1 MGILSNVRLWVSL
14 AVVSTV
20 LGIVY
25 LGYTH
30 YQNLLSENATLKTN
44 VSQLETAVEEQKLAT
59 DDALSAIE
67 EWKLAQEGFSQA
79 LTELRQT
86 QQQASAEIGRLNG
99 LFAEHDLGKLAARKP
114 GLIERRAN
122 AATDRAFRMLQCASG
137 DRGSCPDKDRPP
149 D

>member
-1 MGILSNVRLWVSL
+1 MGILKSIKLWVSL

-20 LGIVY
+20 LGLVY

-44 VSQLETAVEEQKLAT
+44 VSKLETAVEDQKAAT
-59 DDALSAIE
+59 DEALSAVE
-67 EWKLAQEGFSQA
+67 EWKLAQEEFSQA
-79 LTELRQT
+79 LNELRQT
-86 QQQASAEIGRLNG
+86 QEQASAEIGRLND

-122 AATDRAFRMLQCASG
+122 GATDRAFRMLQCASG
-137 DRGSCPDKDRPP
+137 DRGSCPDKYRPP